1 MKFLVV
7 EDNPRLATLISTS
20 LRDAGHAVDVAMT
33 TEEARHY
40 VAASAYE
47 LIILDLGL
55 PDQDGEVLLR
65 ELRTRRQAP
74 PILVATARG
83 ALNDRIHGLEL
94 GADDYLVKPF
104 HVSEL
109 LARCRAILRRP
120 GAPLAQELVVGNIV
134 VDAESRELRIGD
146 QIVAMPP
153 KELDALI
160 LLMRRAGRVVA
171 REGFDEAVGD
181 NHRNVG
187 ANAIEAII
195 SRLRRRLVASQS
207 SAAIVTVRG
216 VGYMLEDHP

>member
-7 EDNPRLATLISTS
+7 EDNVRLATLIATS
-20 LRDAGHAVDVAMT
+20 LREAGHAVDT
-33 TEEARHY
+33 TAAAEEARHY
-40 VAASAYE
+40 IAASPYD

-55 PDQDGEVLLR
+55 PDQDGVDLLR
-65 ELRTRRQAP
+65 ELRGRRQAP
-74 PILVATARG
+74 PVLVATARG

-120 GAPLAQELVVGNIV
+120 GAPMAQELTAGNMA
-134 VDAESRELRIGD
+134 VDADSRELRIAGEL
-146 QIVAMPP
+146 VPMPP

-171 REGFDEAVGD
+171 REAFSEAVGD
-181 NHRNVG
+181 DHRTVG

-195 SRLRRRLVASQS
+195 SRLRRRLVAAQS
-207 SAAIVTVRG
+207 SVGIVTVRG
-216 VGYMLEDHP
+216 VGYMLEDRP

>member
-7 EDNPRLATLISTS
+7 EDNLRLAALIATS
-20 LRDAGHAVDVAMT
+20 LKDAGHAVDAAT
-33 TEEARHY
+33 TAEEARY
-40 VAASAYE
+40 YLAASLYD
-47 LIILDLGL
+47 LIILDLSL
-55 PDQDGEVLLR
+55 PDQDGSVLLR

-83 ALNDRIHGLEL
+83 ALNDRVQGLEL

-120 GAPLAQELVVGNIV
+120 GGPMAQELSVGNIIA
-134 VDAESRELRIGD
+134 DANSRELRIAG
-146 QIVAMPP
+146 QVVPMPP

-171 REGFDEAVGD
+171 RESLDEALGD
-181 NHRNVG
+181 NHRDVG

-195 SRLRRRLVASQS
+195 SRLRRRLGSAQS
-207 SAAIVTVRG
+207 TVSVITVRG